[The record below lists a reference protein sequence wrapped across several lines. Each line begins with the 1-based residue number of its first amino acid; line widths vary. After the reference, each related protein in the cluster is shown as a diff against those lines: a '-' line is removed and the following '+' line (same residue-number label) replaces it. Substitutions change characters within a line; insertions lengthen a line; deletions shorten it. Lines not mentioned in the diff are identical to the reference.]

1 MQKVNLIQNYLYGEY
16 AIVNS
21 SASCQLLL
29 TEPSCVLS
37 CFLSL
42 LSIDCHLSAVAFSIV
57 FLVLPSAE
65 PRESHIAALSPASAF
80 SQQKFS
86 RKPTFFSTKLQPG
99 KGRKGVL
106 KSVRSFDIYSASTY
120 SCLASQKTVRY
131 MQQEKQER
139 GKVEQS
145 NK

>member
-1 MQKVNLIQNYLYGEY
+1 MLKVNLIKNYLYGEY

-65 PRESHIAALSPASAF
+65 PRESRIAALSPASPF
-80 SQQKFS
+80 SQQNFNRKPTKFS
-86 RKPTFFSTKLQPG
+86 RKHQN
-99 KGRKGVL
+99 RNGVL
-106 KSVRSFDIYSASTY
+106 KRVRSARQLFQHLLSLNVQLIGFSENPQIYA
-120 SCLASQKTVRY
+120 ARKTR
-131 MQQEKQER
+131 K
-139 GKVEQS
+139 GKS
-145 NK
+145 RTI